1 MKSKYT
7 VEEWQKIIAE
17 YKSTHAVTKITKKY
31 GISKSTLY
39 EWCTKLIYK
48 DRKYSKTN
56 YSNTDIYLLER
67 KIQVL
72 EKENNIFRD
81 CGYYISSASEIGRI
95 SSSNSLSSAEFSISI
110 LFRSSLLASSFSN

>member
-1 MKSKYT
+1 MKIKYST
-7 VEEWQKIIAE
+7 EEWNKIINE
-17 YKSTHAVTKITKKY
+17 YKRTHAVTKITKKY

-67 KIQVL
+67 KIQTIRFLIQDVITPSGL
-72 EKENNIFRD
+72 WFF
-81 CGYYISSASEIGRI
+81 GL
-95 SSSNSLSSAEFSISI
+95 SLVMDMGCEVGW
-110 LFRSSLLASSFSN
+110 